1 MEYAS
6 EQEKVLDDEEAGGWV
21 DTHHYAEKNVEDKAS
36 EMCMDDDGGAT
47 AAKTAS
53 TSATAPAASATDQG
67 ESDDEEAVDMEDF
80 VESGMLEDA
89 ATIES
94 PAAAKKSDPSKSAE
108 ASKAGGGEI
117 VPVRT
122 YDLNITYDKYYQTPR
137 LWLFGYDE
145 NRKVLSVDEMY
156 EDFSADHANK
166 TITIETHPHLPGP
179 PQASVHPCRHAQV
192 MKKLI
197 DQIMEG
203 GGELGVHMYLI
214 VFLKFVQAI
223 IPTIEYDFTQN
234 FAL

>member
-1 MEYAS
+1 MEYSS
-6 EQEKVLDDEEAGGWV
+6 EQEKLLDDGEGDDGWV
-21 DTHHYAEKNVEDKAS
+21 DTHHYAEKSDEKVS
-36 EMCMDDDGGAT
+36 EMTLEEKVDD
-47 AAKTAS
+47 KTS
-53 TSATAPAASATDQG
+53 SREEDS
-67 ESDDEEAVDMEDF
+67 DEEAVDMEEF

-89 ATIES
+89 ATIDIKKES
-94 PAAAKKSDPSKSAE
+94 S
-108 ASKAGGGEI
+108 GGEI
-117 VPVRT
+117 VATRT

-145 NRKVLSVDEMY
+145 KRKPLTVEEMY

-166 TITIETHPHLPGP
+166 TITIEGHPHLPGP

-197 DQIMEG
+197 DQITEG

-214 VFLKFVQAI
+214 VFRKFVQAI

>member
-1 MEYAS
+1 MEYSAD
-6 EQEKVLDDEEAGGWV
+6 QEKIIDGGADDSEGWV
-21 DTHHYAEKNVEDKAS
+21 DTHHFAEKNSVEEKVS
-36 EMCMDDDGGAT
+36 EMKLDDET
-47 AAKTAS
+47 EPPKE
-53 TSATAPAASATDQG
+53 

-80 VESGMLEDA
+80 IESGMLEDA
-89 ATIES
+89 ATVDVV
-94 PAAAKKSDPSKSAE
+94 KKPHNS
-108 ASKAGGGEI
+108 GGGEI
-117 VPVRT
+117 VSTRT

-145 NRKVLSVDEMY
+145 SRKPLSVDEMY

-166 TITIETHPHLPGP
+166 TITIESHPHLPGP

-197 DQIMEG
+197 DQITEG